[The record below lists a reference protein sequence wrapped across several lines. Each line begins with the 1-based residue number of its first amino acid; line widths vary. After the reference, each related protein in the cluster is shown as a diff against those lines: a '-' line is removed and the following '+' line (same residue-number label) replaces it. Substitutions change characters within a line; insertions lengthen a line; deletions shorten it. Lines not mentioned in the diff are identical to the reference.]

1 MPRAE
6 IADALLNRVK
16 SEFLEMP
23 GLCLTESQ
31 ARRLWALDNQRCALV
46 LKALVEARFLVRTG
60 NGSFARF
67 DAPTRARTSA
77 HGRRSPG
84 GATVSN

>member
-31 ARRLWALDNQRCALV
+31 ARRLWALDNRRCALV
-46 LKALVEARFLVRTG
+46 LKALIDARFLARTG
-60 NGSFARF
+60 NGSFVRF
-67 DAPTRARTSA
+67 DASTGPRTSVR
-77 HGRRSPG
+77 GRRSPG
-84 GATVSN
+84 RATVSN